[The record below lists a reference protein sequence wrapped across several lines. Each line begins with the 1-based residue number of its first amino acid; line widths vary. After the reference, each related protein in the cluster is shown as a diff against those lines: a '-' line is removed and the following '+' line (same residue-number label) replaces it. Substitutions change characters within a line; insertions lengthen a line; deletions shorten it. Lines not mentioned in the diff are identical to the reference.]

1 MDVRTVP
8 AILMTL
14 LSVACMVVIMRG
26 LQLALR
32 RTGWGQAE
40 QKNIFN
46 KTLVTITLWAGLVGL
61 LAWKGVFSNFSKMP
75 PGPVLTVLLPLPVV
89 IAVAF
94 SKKGSQLIKAV
105 PPYWLV
111 GMQSFRIL
119 VEILLWRTFL
129 LNLIPIQM
137 TFEGYNFDGLSGV
150 LAIAFALILRKKWS
164 SFFAL
169 VYNIIGIGLLINILV
184 IAVLSMPTPFR
195 YFMNEPPN
203 TLIAEF
209 PFIYLPAVL
218 VVIAYSLHIFSL
230 RQWWLFRNK

>member
-1 MDVRTVP
+1 MDAKTVP

-26 LQLALR
+26 LQRALR
-32 RTGWGQAE
+32 RTGWEQAE

-46 KTLVTITLWAGLVGL
+46 KTIVAITLWVGLVGL
-61 LAWKGVFSNFSKMP
+61 LAWKGFFSDFSKKP
-75 PGPVLTVLLPLPVV
+75 PGPLLTVLLPLPVV
-89 IAVAF
+89 FAAAF
-94 SKKGSQLIKAV
+94 SKKGSQLIKSV

-119 VEILLWRTFL
+119 VEIVLWRAFL
-129 LNLIPIQM
+129 HNLLPIQM

-150 LAIAFALILRKKWS
+150 LAIAFAFILRKKWS
-164 SFFAL
+164 SSFVL
-169 VYNIIGIGLLINILV
+169 VYNMIAISLLINILV
-184 IAVLSMPTPFR
+184 IAALSMPTPFR

-203 TLIAEF
+203 TLIGEF

>member
-1 MDVRTVP
+1 MDARTVP

-14 LSVACMVVIMRG
+14 LSVACIAVIMRG

-46 KTLVTITLWAGLVGL
+46 RTLVTIILWAGLVGL
-61 LAWKGVFSNFSKMP
+61 LAWKGFFSDLSKMP
-75 PGPVLTVLLPLPVV
+75 PRPVLTVLLPLPVI

-119 VEILLWRTFL
+119 VEILLWRSFL

-169 VYNIIGIGLLINILV
+169 VYNITGIGLLINILV

-203 TLIAEF
+203 TLIGEF